1 MAGTGKMPRI
11 IYYCLYHGRRPVKYF
26 QNMDAAY
33 NYLSTLQL
41 DNFEMSDYRIEKLEL
56 GRDIASVEE
65 GKKRGRPKKQ

>member
-1 MAGTGKMPRI
+1 
-11 IYYCLYHGRRPVKYF
+11 
-26 QNMDAAY
+26 MDAAY